1 MNKHII
7 FAFLMSVALTLPAL
21 AQKPDKAFEDIVAGV
36 KAKERQ
42 PDVDNNMNKARAT
55 LEKVLAKDANNAMAN
70 LGMAVILS
78 YDAYSQKDYFRGWH
92 YFKKADAGV
101 STLTPDDKKVL
112 DTYFM
117 AQKLE
122 RRGKPIDK
130 NMEIERNLVEE
141 KLIKFVREEN
151 NLQYAEKFLEEFP
164 DSKYYN
170 NVVHIRNY
178 IEFRKAEN
186 AGTVDAFNYFLN
198 KYPDA
203 AQTIIAKE
211 ERNALAYKQTV
222 EANTFAA
229 YKNFVDNYPD
239 AVQYEEAK
247 KKLGILAF
255 DDAAQKHTLE
265 AIEQFMEQFPNSPKM
280 PEAKLMKRQLLFDWA
295 KSVNSIE
302 AYNKF
307 VSQYPEGEMFVDI
320 FNLKSAALGQSIAAD
335 LPMEN
340 YKVIRG
346 FDNKQAR
353 DFGGSIATFADG
365 SLMVIANT
373 PSLSDDMD
381 DVWMIKLDT
390 EGKMQKNDILGNDFD
405 DRVSTAYIDNAG
417 SLYAA
422 GLTNAIKNTVPGQSW
437 FFKMNPQGK
446 NEINAKFEGNEV
458 LSMVVYADGKSLLGG
473 YVQEGDTAL
482 PTPLITKLNAQGRKL
497 WTRTYAPGKKVT
509 SLALDVTSNLCSM
522 AFNDSWVAQIDE
534 LGYIKWD
541 NMLEGCKLSAAAI
554 ANGKTVYTGTKD
566 SKGYAAAFD
575 AAGKKLWEVQF
586 DTPSD
591 GSFEESRILPD
602 GSVVSGGTFGNAMV
616 LVKIDASGKVVFAK
630 TFDGS
635 KTISFNGLATTAD
648 NSVWVSA
655 TYNDADI
662 VVFKLGL

>member
-1 MNKHII
+1 MNKRFI
-7 FAFLMSVALTLPAL
+7 FAIMLTAAVAFTAS
-21 AQKPDKAFEDIVAGV
+21 AQKPEKAFEDIVTAV
-36 KAKERQ
+36 KAKDRQ
-42 PDVDNNMNKARAT
+42 PVVDENLNKARTT
-55 LEKVLAKDANNAMAN
+55 LEKILAKDSNNAMAN
-70 LGMAVILS
+70 LGMSIIMS
-78 YDAYSQKDYFRGWH
+78 YDAYSQKDYFRSWR

-101 STLTPDDKKVL
+101 STFTADDKKVL
-112 DTYFM
+112 DGYFM

-130 NMEIERNLVEE
+130 NMEIERKLVEE

-151 NLQYAEKFLEEFP
+151 NLQYAERFLKEFP

-178 IEFRKAEN
+178 IEFRTAEN
-186 AGTVDAFNYFLN
+186 AGTVEAFNYFLSN
-198 KYPDA
+198 YPDA
-203 AQTIIAKE
+203 AQTKIATE
-211 ERNALAYKQTV
+211 ERNALAYKLTQ

-229 YKNFVDNYPD
+229 YKNFVDNYPE

-255 DDAAQKHTLE
+255 DEAAQKHTLD
-265 AIEQFMEQFPNSPKM
+265 AIEQFMEQYPNSPKM
-280 PEAKLMKRQLLFDWA
+280 PEAKLMKRQLLFEWA
-295 KSVNSIE
+295 KSVNSLE

-307 VSQYPEGEMFVDI
+307 VSQYPEGEMFIDI

-353 DFGGSIATFADG
+353 DYGGAIATFTDG
-365 SLMVIANT
+365 TLLVIANT
-373 PSLSDDMD
+373 PSLNDDMD
-381 DVWMIKLDT
+381 DVWMIKLDAD
-390 EGKMQKNDILGNDFD
+390 GKMIKNDILGNDFD
-405 DRVSTAYIDNAG
+405 DRVNTAYIDKAG
-417 SLYAA
+417 ALYGA
-422 GLTNAIKNTVPGQSW
+422 GLTNAIRGTVPGQSW

-446 NEINAKFEGNEV
+446 NVCNAKFEGNEV
-458 LSMVVYADGKSLLGG
+458 LSMVVYEDGKSLLGG
-473 YVQEGDTAL
+473 YLQAADTVE

-509 SLALDVTSNLCSM
+509 SMASDGSVCSI
-522 AFNDSWVAQIDE
+522 AFNSSWVMQIDE

-541 NMLEGCKLSAAAI
+541 LMAADSSKLSAAAI
-554 ANGKTVYTGTKD
+554 ANGKTVYTGTKEGQ
-566 SKGYAAAFD
+566 GYTMTVD
-575 AAGKKLWEVQF
+575 ANGKKLSEA
-586 DTPSD
+586 T
-591 GSFEESRILPD
+591 FELPAEGCFTQSCTLPD

-616 LVKIDASGKVVFAK
+616 LVKIDASGNVAFAK

-635 KTISFNGLATTAD
+635 KQVAFNGLAASAAD

>member
-7 FAFLMSVALTLPAL
+7 LAILLSVAVSLPAV

-36 KAKERQ
+36 KAKDRQ
-42 PDVDNNMNKARAT
+42 PTVDDNMNKARAT
-55 LEKVLAKDANNAMAN
+55 LEKILAKDANNAMAN
-70 LGMAVILS
+70 MGMAIVLS

-101 STLTPDDKKVL
+101 STFTADDKKVL
-112 DTYFM
+112 DSYFM

-130 NMEIERNLVEE
+130 NMDIERKLVEE

-151 NLQYAEKFLEEFP
+151 NLDYAEKFLEEFP
-164 DSKYYN
+164 DSKYYT
-170 NVVHIRNY
+170 NVIHIRNY

-186 AGTVDAFNYFLN
+186 AGTVEAFNYFLN

-211 ERNALAYKQTV
+211 ERNNLAYKQTV

-229 YKNFVDNYPD
+229 YKKFVDSYPD

-255 DDAAQKHTLE
+255 DEAAKKHTLE
-265 AIEQFMEQFPNSPKM
+265 AIEEFMEQYPNSPKM
-280 PEAKLMKRQLLFDWA
+280 PDAKLLKRQLLFDWA

-346 FDNKQAR
+346 FDNKQSR
-353 DFGGSIATFADG
+353 DYGGSINTYPDG

-381 DVWMIKLDT
+381 DVWMIKLDAN
-390 EGKMQKNDILGNDFD
+390 GKMVKNDIVGNDFD
-405 DRVSTAYIDNAG
+405 DRVNTMTIDKSG
-417 SLYAA
+417 VIYAA
-422 GLTNAIKNTVPGQSW
+422 GLTNAIRGNAPGQSW
-437 FFKMNPQGK
+437 FFKMNQQGK
-446 NEINAKFEGNEV
+446 NECNAKFEGNEV
-458 LSMVVYADGKSLLGG
+458 LSMVVYADGKTLLGG
-473 YVQEGDTAL
+473 YVQESDTAL

-497 WTRTYAPGKKVT
+497 WTRTYAPGHKVT
-509 SLALDVTSNLCSM
+509 SLSLDVTGNVCSM
-522 AFNDSWVAQIDE
+522 AFNDGWVAQIDE
-534 LGYIKWD
+534 LGYLKWD
-541 NMLEGCKLSAAAI
+541 NMVEGGKLSAAAI
-554 ANGKTVYTGTKD
+554 ANGKTIYTGTKD
-566 SKGYAAAFD
+566 SKGFAVAFD
-575 AAGKKLWEVQF
+575 AAGKKLWETTF
-586 DTPSD
+586 DLPAD
-591 GSFEESRILPD
+591 GAFKESRILPD

-616 LVKIDASGKVVFAK
+616 LVKIDANGNVAFAK
-630 TFDGS
+630 TFDAS
-635 KTISFNGLATTAD
+635 KPVAFNGLAPTTD

>member
-7 FAFLMSVALTLPAL
+7 FAFLMSVAMVLPTM
-21 AQKPDKAFEDIVAGV
+21 AQKPEKAFEDIVAGV
-36 KAKERQ
+36 KAKDRQ
-42 PDVDNNMNKARAT
+42 PAVDENMNKARAT
-55 LEKVLAKDANNAMAN
+55 LEKVLAKDASNAMAN
-70 LGMAVILS
+70 LGMAIVLS

-92 YFKKADAGV
+92 HFKKADAGV
-101 STLTPDDKKVL
+101 STFTADDKKVL

-229 YKNFVDNYPD
+229 YKQFVDNYPD

-255 DDAAQKHTLE
+255 DEAAQKHTLD
-265 AIEQFMEQFPNSPKM
+265 AIEQFMEQYPNSPKM
-280 PEAKLMKRQLLFDWA
+280 PEAKLLKRQLLFDWA

-346 FDNKQAR
+346 FDNKAAR

-373 PSLSDDMD
+373 PSLNDDMD
-381 DVWMIKLDT
+381 DVWMIKLDA

-422 GLTNAIKNTVPGQSW
+422 GLTNAIKNNVPGQSW

-509 SLALDVTSNLCSM
+509 SLALDVTGNVCSM

-554 ANGKTVYTGTKD
+554 ANGKTVYTGSKE
-566 SKGYAAAFD
+566 SKGYAVAFD
-575 AAGKKLWEVQF
+575 AAGKKLWEAQF
-586 DTPSD
+586 DLPTD
-591 GSFEESRILPD
+591 GAFKESRILPD

-616 LVKIDASGKVVFAK
+616 LVKIDASGKVVFTK

-635 KTISFNGLATTAD
+635 KTVSFNGLAAAAD
-648 NSVWVSA
+648 NAVWVSA
-655 TYNDADI
+655 TYNDSDI

>member
-1 MNKHII
+1 MNKRFI
-7 FAFLMSVALTLPAL
+7 FAILLSAAVALPAL

-36 KAKERQ
+36 KAKDRQ

-55 LEKVLAKDANNAMAN
+55 LEKILAKDASNAMAN
-70 LGMAVILS
+70 MGMAIVLS

-92 YFKKADAGV
+92 YFKKADAGM
-101 STLTPDDKKVL
+101 STFTPDDKKVL
-112 DTYFM
+112 DTYFT

-122 RRGKPIDK
+122 RRGKPVDK
-130 NMEIERNLVEE
+130 NMEIERKAVEE

-164 DSKYYN
+164 DSKYYA

-186 AGTVDAFNYFLN
+186 AGSVDAFNYFLN

-203 AQTIIAKE
+203 AQVKIATD
-211 ERNALAYKQTV
+211 ERNALAYKQTQ

-255 DDAAQKHTLE
+255 DEAAKKHTLE
-265 AIEQFMEQFPNSPKM
+265 AIEQFMEQYPNSPKM
-280 PEAKLMKRQLLFDWA
+280 PDAKVMKRQLLFEWA

-353 DFGGSIATFADG
+353 DYGGAIATYTDG
-365 SLMVIANT
+365 SLLVIANT
-373 PSLSDDMD
+373 PSLNDDMD
-381 DVWMIKLDT
+381 DVWMIKLDGT
-390 EGKMQKNDILGNDFD
+390 GKMIKNDILGNDFD
-405 DRVSTAYIDNAG
+405 DRVNTAYIDKAG
-417 SLYAA
+417 ALFAA
-422 GLTNAIKNTVPGQSW
+422 GLTNAIKNNVPGQSW

-446 NEINAKFEGNEV
+446 NVCNAKFEGNEV
-458 LSMVVYADGKSLLGG
+458 LSMVVYEDGRSLLGG
-473 YVQEGDTAL
+473 YLQASDTAL

-497 WTRTYAPGKKVT
+497 WTRTYAPGNKVT
-509 SLALDVTSNLCSM
+509 SLASDGHVCSI
-522 AFNDSWVAQIDE
+522 AFNGSWVMQIDE

-541 NMLEGCKLSAAAI
+541 AMADEGTKLSAAAI
-554 ANGKTVYTGTKD
+554 ANGKTVYTGTK
-566 SKGYAAAFD
+566 GGQGCAIGFD
-575 AAGKKLWEVQF
+575 GAGKKLWENGF
-586 DTPSD
+586 ALPAD
-591 GSFEESRILPD
+591 GSFTQSCTMPD

-616 LVKIDASGKVVFAK
+616 LVKIDASGKVVFTK

-635 KTISFNGLATTAD
+635 KQVAFNGLAASAAD

-655 TYNDADI
+655 TYADSDI

>member
-1 MNKHII
+1 MNKRII
-7 FAFLMSVALTLPAL
+7 FAILLSAAVAMPAL
-21 AQKPDKAFEDIVAGV
+21 AQKPDKAFEDIIAGV

-55 LEKVLAKDANNAMAN
+55 LEKVLAKDASNAMAN
-70 LGMAVILS
+70 LGMSIILS

-92 YFKKADAGV
+92 YFKKADAGI
-101 STLTPDDKKVL
+101 STFTPDDKKVL
-112 DTYFM
+112 DGYFM

-130 NMEIERNLVEE
+130 NMEIERKSVEE

-198 KYPDA
+198 KYPEA
-203 AQTIIAKE
+203 AQTKIAAE
-211 ERNALAYKQTV
+211 ERNTLAYKQTV

-255 DDAAQKHTLE
+255 DEAAKKHTLE
-265 AIEQFMEQFPNSPKM
+265 AIEQFMEQYPNSPKM
-280 PEAKLMKRQLLFDWA
+280 PDAKIMKRQLLFEWA
-295 KSVNSIE
+295 KSVNTLD

-307 VSQYPEGEMFVDI
+307 VVQYPEGEMFIDI

-346 FDNKQAR
+346 FDNKQSR
-353 DFGGSIATFADG
+353 DYGGAIAIFTDG
-365 SLMVIANT
+365 TLLVIANT
-373 PSLSDDMD
+373 PSLNDDMD
-381 DVWMIKLDT
+381 DVWMIKLATD
-390 EGKMQKNDILGNDFD
+390 GKMIKNDILGNDFD
-405 DRVSTAYIDNAG
+405 DRVNTAYIDKAG
-417 SLYAA
+417 ALYAA
-422 GLTNAIKNTVPGQSW
+422 GLTNAIRGSVPGQSW

-446 NEINAKFEGNEV
+446 NVCNAKFEGNEV
-458 LSMVVYADGKSLLGG
+458 LSMVVYEDGKTLLGG
-473 YVQEGDTAL
+473 YLQPTDTAL

-497 WTRTYAPGKKVT
+497 WTRTYAPGNKVT
-509 SLALDVTSNLCSM
+509 SMATDGSVCSI
-522 AFNDSWVAQIDE
+522 AFNSSWVMQIDE

-541 NMLEGCKLSAAAI
+541 MMAEGCNLSAAAI
-554 ANGKTVYTGTKD
+554 ANGKTVYTGTKEGQ
-566 SKGYAAAFD
+566 GYTMSVD
-575 AAGKKLWEVQF
+575 ANGKKLSEA
-586 DTPSD
+586 T
-591 GSFEESRILPD
+591 FELPAEGCFTQSCAMPD

-635 KTISFNGLATTAD
+635 KQVAFNGLAASAAD

>member
-1 MNKHII
+1 MNKRII
-7 FAFLMSVALTLPAL
+7 FTIMLSAAVVFTAS
-21 AQKPDKAFEDIVAGV
+21 AQKPEKAFEDIVAGV

-55 LEKVLAKDANNAMAN
+55 LEKILAKDASNAMAN
-70 LGMAVILS
+70 MGMAIILS

-101 STLTPDDKKVL
+101 STFTPDDKKVL
-112 DTYFM
+112 DGYFM

-186 AGTVDAFNYFLN
+186 AGTVEAFNYFLS

-203 AQTIIAKE
+203 AQTKIASE
-211 ERNALAYKQTV
+211 ERNALAYKLTQ

-255 DDAAQKHTLE
+255 DEAAKKHTLE
-265 AIEQFMEQFPNSPKM
+265 AIEQFMEQYPNSPKM
-280 PEAKLMKRQLLFDWA
+280 PDAKIMKRQLLFEWA
-295 KSVNSIE
+295 KSVNSLE

-307 VSQYPEGEMFVDI
+307 VSQYPEGEMFIDI

-353 DFGGSIATFADG
+353 DYGGAIATYTDG
-365 SLMVIANT
+365 TILVIANT
-373 PSLSDDMD
+373 PSLNDDMD
-381 DVWMIKLDT
+381 DVWMIKLDA
-390 EGKMQKNDILGNDFD
+390 EGRMIKNDILGNDFD
-405 DRVSTAYIDNAG
+405 DRVNTAYIDKAG
-417 SLYAA
+417 ALYGA
-422 GLTNAIKNTVPGQSW
+422 GLTNAIKDNVPGQSW

-446 NEINAKFEGNEV
+446 NICNAKFEGNEV
-458 LSMVVYADGKSLLGG
+458 LSMVVYEDGRSLLGG
-473 YVQEGDTAL
+473 YLQVADTVE

-497 WTRTYAPGKKVT
+497 WTRTYAPGHKVT
-509 SLALDVTSNLCSM
+509 SMASDGRMCSI
-522 AFNDSWVAQIDE
+522 AFNGGWVMQIDE

-541 NMLEGCKLSAAAI
+541 AMVDGCNLSAVATV
-554 ANGKTVYTGTKD
+554 NGKTVYTGTKE
-566 SKGYAAAFD
+566 GQGCAVAFD
-575 AAGKKLWEVQF
+575 LNGKKLWETAF
-586 DTPSD
+586 ELPAE
-591 GSFEESRILPD
+591 GSFTQSCTMPD
-602 GSVVSGGTFGNAMV
+602 GSVISGGTFGNAMV
-616 LVKIDASGKVVFAK
+616 LVKVDNSGKIVFAK
-630 TFDGS
+630 TFDAS
-635 KTISFNGLATTAD
+635 KSVSFNGLAASAAD

-655 TYNDADI
+655 TYADSDI